1 MEFDDVKVIH
11 AVKGDEKKDSETD
24 SRHMY
29 HTGSDANMTE
39 FIVDGNIVTSN
50 EKFTSALESEGI
62 NRSARVVRI
71 WTSDTEPTY
80 GSNGST
86 YSFDAEQLFAAE
98 SGDLAY
104 NIAIC
109 ADHNYPYYC
118 FAQLLRE
125 ANLISNQIMMNL
137 FGKGR
142 FVAFIP
148 TNDAIKRAL
157 ASNKIPGAIDASFDA
172 EGKLSGTFDAKELA
186 NYLNSYFITAAQN
199 VIPSYPYIGS
209 DFKSGRYWSERV
221 VQTEGATAPQLIYTD
236 NGTSLSIQLEGGN
249 KCQVVSD
256 YDYFPFAYEGGC
268 FHLIDDV
275 F

>member
-1 MEFDDVKVIH
+1 MVQFLHHLLNLK
-11 AVKGDEKKDSETD
+11 
-24 SRHMY
+24 
-29 HTGSDANMTE
+29 N
-39 FIVDGNIVTSN
+39 
-50 EKFTSALESEGI
+50 
-62 NRSARVVRI
+62 
-71 WTSDTEPTY
+71 

-148 TNDAIKRAL
+148 TNDAIKA
-157 ASNKIPGAIDASFDA
+157 G
-172 EGKLSGTFDAKELA
+172 
-186 NYLNSYFITAAQN
+186 
-199 VIPSYPYIGS
+199 IGI
-209 DFKSGRYWSERV
+209 K
-221 VQTEGATAPQLIYTD
+221 
-236 NGTSLSIQLEGGN
+236 
-249 KCQVVSD
+249 
-256 YDYFPFAYEGGC
+256 
-268 FHLIDDV
+268 
-275 F
+275 